1 MWRQK
6 PFPAAADSDQS
17 FSDDEDFDGDS
28 SRNCISLSGCAETEG
43 GLQILSQLEKL
54 RDANEANYAME
65 GVSVEKQPG
74 CVLEDDVEIP
84 SFGIESGFI
93 CSPKRSPKC
102 CSDEE
107 MISDDEENNVL
118 SKFSLTSSEKK
129 GGEEIHSIFTRR
141 EVTSWLSGNSPHS
154 FTHSVQAQANQSSG
168 GARGKAK
175 PKFSLGCFIQKDE
188 PSSSFTLQDDNV
200 VSRLACELPESAE
213 HRESRTVA
221 CSAGNNLA
229 DSEEEMNPQ
238 SSIACP
244 VEVPRHGYT
253 DHSMAELLDGLHERT
268 GLARGIN
275 KSSRKRGQRMQSV
288 GKRSMTTILDSE
300 DEPMSMDSDS
310 PGEEESD
317 FDNLKIPPPQRKRH
331 TLVDCFQ
338 EVLDAS
344 PWRDR
349 VALAANPSGSGLFER
364 LQQVMRSEKERELEF
379 SNNLEPSGAPLC
391 GTSCL
396 HVLILSSYLDA
407 KLIVCRCSLKKIPE
421 RLQEPQSP
429 ESVSQW
435 RGERTVIFSP
445 RIFSNVDLEVGK
457 LICICPPWKEVQLMS
472 EDERVLLST
481 YFSLVS
487 V

>member
-28 SRNCISLSGCAETEG
+28 SRNCISLSGCAETEMQMK
-43 GLQILSQLEKL
+43 LIMQWKACQL
-54 RDANEANYAME
+54 RQ
-65 GVSVEKQPG
+65 KQPG

-107 MISDDEENNVL
+107 MISDDE
-118 SKFSLTSSEKK
+118 
-129 GGEEIHSIFTRR
+129 
-141 EVTSWLSGNSPHS
+141 
-154 FTHSVQAQANQSSG
+154 
-168 GARGKAK
+168 
-175 PKFSLGCFIQKDE
+175 KDE

-310 PGEEESD
+310 PGEEE
-317 FDNLKIPPPQRKRH
+317 
-331 TLVDCFQ
+331 
-338 EVLDAS
+338 
-344 PWRDR
+344 
-349 VALAANPSGSGLFER
+349 
-364 LQQVMRSEKERELEF
+364 
-379 SNNLEPSGAPLC
+379 
-391 GTSCL
+391 
-396 HVLILSSYLDA
+396 
-407 KLIVCRCSLKKIPE
+407 
-421 RLQEPQSP
+421 
-429 ESVSQW
+429 VSF
-435 RGERTVIFSP
+435 I
-445 RIFSNVDLEVGK
+445 
-457 LICICPPWKEVQLMS
+457 
-472 EDERVLLST
+472 
-481 YFSLVS
+481 
-487 V
+487 

>member
-28 SRNCISLSGCAETEG
+28 SRNCISLSGCAET
-43 GLQILSQLEKL
+43 
-54 RDANEANYAME
+54 
-65 GVSVEKQPG
+65 EKQPG

-107 MISDDEENNVL
+107 MISDDE
-118 SKFSLTSSEKK
+118 
-129 GGEEIHSIFTRR
+129 
-141 EVTSWLSGNSPHS
+141 
-154 FTHSVQAQANQSSG
+154 
-168 GARGKAK
+168 
-175 PKFSLGCFIQKDE
+175 KDE

-364 LQQVMRSEKERELEF
+364 LQQEIVACRKLGTTLLEITRTTKNKRELKLSWVYYFTLYEYAF
-379 SNNLEPSGAPLC
+379 LTASSG

-421 RLQEPQSP
+421 VVAFDVKIALFMFKMPP
-429 ESVSQW
+429 C
-435 RGERTVIFSP
+435 FST
-445 RIFSNVDLEVGK
+445 EA
-457 LICICPPWKEVQLMS
+457 
-472 EDERVLLST
+472 
-481 YFSLVS
+481 
-487 V
+487 